1 MAKDFQLIH
10 ITVDEE
16 RLKEANNRLR
26 NQFVGCMHAHNEL
39 TMLNRLITGGVLT
52 VNLSIGAQN

>member
-16 RLKEANNRLR
+16 RLNKAGNRLR
-26 NQFVGCMHAHNEL
+26 NQFVGCRHAHNEL
-39 TMLNRLITGGVLT
+39 TILATSIAETLT
-52 VNLSIGAQN
+52 I